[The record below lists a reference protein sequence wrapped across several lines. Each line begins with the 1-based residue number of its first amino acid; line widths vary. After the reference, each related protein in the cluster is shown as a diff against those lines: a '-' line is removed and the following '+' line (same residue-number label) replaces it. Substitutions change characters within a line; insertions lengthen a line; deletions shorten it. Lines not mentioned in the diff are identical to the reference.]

1 MISELRL
8 NGVRV
13 RNETTVRVE
22 VLLHSKVGS
31 NSWRAHI
38 RPAGNVQVGDRLRFG
53 DTSENPACFLS
64 FLDADIVEK
73 IGDRVL
79 LAFHFTGAALDD
91 ALDRLGETHS

>member
-22 VLLHSKVGS
+22 VLLHSKAGG
-31 NSWRAHI
+31 NSWRALI
-38 RPAGNVQVGDRLRFG
+38 RSAGNVEVGDRLRFG
-53 DTSENPACFLS
+53 DASENSACCLS

-73 IGDRVL
+73 IDDQVL
-79 LAFHFTGAALDD
+79 LAFHFTGVALDD